1 MLSMKRLSTFT
12 ATKIQLNVRCNSK
25 SGFLE
30 RQINKHCSI
39 NLTKL
44 CSSLSTLHN
53 LTHKSRHPQ
62 LVKFNA
68 EYKAALALFR
78 RSNLTQISTL
88 FSNPSRGIHTSSA
101 KYSQPND
108 DKDQNKNDKKKQED
122 ATLSSLLMKAA
133 FWMIAT
139 SIFIIMSTL
148 MVPGDTTSPNEVVR
162 YVSWNEFV
170 YNMLAKGEVE
180 QLIVRPDIEV
190 VTIILY
196 EGAIVKGRRA
206 THRVHHMNIGDIHRF
221 EEKLRNVEKSLGVK
235 EGVRVIYDR
244 NGGLASKVITTLL
257 IAALVISLLYSSK
270 NMRMNI
276 NLGGFS
282 QLSRAKFTLVD
293 SMSGQGK
300 GVKFDDVA
308 GLREAKIEVM
318 EFVDYLKRPEHYKS
332 LGAKVPKGALLL
344 GPPGCGKTLLAKAVA
359 TEANVPFLS
368 MNGSEFIE
376 MIGGLGAARVR
387 DLFKEAAS
395 RAPCIIYIDEMDAVG
410 RARSSGAGSW
420 APGGGGGGESEQTLN
435 QLLVEMDGMRSR
447 DGVVVLASTN
457 RADVLDKALLRPG
470 RFDRHILIDLPTL
483 QEREE
488 IFERHCKSI
497 VLEELPP
504 YYLKRLAYL
513 TPGFSGADIA
523 NVCNEAALRA
533 ATNKQNIVRAQDLQH
548 AIEKVVGG
556 TEKRSHA
563 LSPVEK
569 RVVAYHEAGHAL
581 TGWLLEHT
589 EALLKVTIVPRTNLA
604 LGFAQYTGSD
614 QKLYSKQEL
623 FDRMC
628 MALGGRAA
636 EAITF
641 NSVTSGAQNDLEKVT
656 KIAYAQVRIY
666 GMSPE
671 VGLVSFPD
679 KETGKSPF
687 SNKLKNLIDLEARKL
702 IANAYYRT
710 EGILRENQ
718 DKLIALAEE
727 LLKKETLNFED
738 VKAILG
744 PPPFPRKK
752 FIDPVEF
759 ENNLKSLEQAATPQ
773 EPSNLGAPS
782 AKSDQPGIDHLI

>member
-1 MLSMKRLSTFT
+1 MVT
-12 ATKIQLNVRCNSK
+12 
-25 SGFLE
+25 
-30 RQINKHCSI
+30 
-39 NLTKL
+39 
-44 CSSLSTLHN
+44 
-53 LTHKSRHPQ
+53 
-62 LVKFNA
+62 
-68 EYKAALALFR
+68 
-78 RSNLTQISTL
+78 
-88 FSNPSRGIHTSSA
+88 
-101 KYSQPND
+101 
-108 DKDQNKNDKKKQED
+108 
-122 ATLSSLLMKAA
+122 
-133 FWMIAT
+133 T
-139 SIFIIMSTL
+139 SILIIMSSL
-148 MVPGDTTSPNEVVR
+148 MVPGDNTQNEVIR

-190 VTIILY
+190 VTIILH
-196 EGAIVKGRRA
+196 EGAIIKGKRA
-206 THRVHHMNIGDIHRF
+206 THRVHHMNVGDIHRF
-221 EEKLRNVEKSLGVK
+221 EEKLRETEKSLGVK

-244 NGGLASKVITTLL
+244 NGGFAGKVITTLL
-257 IAALVISLLYSSK
+257 IGALLISLLYSSK

-276 NLGGFS
+276 NLGGFN

-332 LGAKVPKGALLL
+332 LGARVPKGALLL

-359 TEANVPFLS
+359 SEANVPFLS

-410 RARSSGAGSW
+410 RARSSGSSSW
-420 APGGGGGGESEQTLN
+420 GPGGGEVEQTLN

-488 IFERHCKSI
+488 IFERHCKNI

-504 YYLKRLAYL
+504 YYIKRLAYL

-523 NVCNEAALRA
+523 NVCNEAALHA
-533 ATNKQNIVRAQDLQH
+533 ATNKQNIVKAADLQY

-563 LSPVEK
+563 MSPAEK
-569 RVVAYHEAGHAL
+569 KIVAYHESGHAL
-581 TGWLLEHT
+581 VGWLLEHT
-589 EALLKVTIVPRTNLA
+589 DALLKVTIVPRTNLA

-614 QKLYSKQEL
+614 QKLYSREEL

-656 KIAYAQVRIY
+656 KIAYAQVKIY

-679 KETGKSPF
+679 KERGKSPF

-710 EGILRENQ
+710 EDILKKNEA
-718 DKLIALAEE
+718 KLINLAEE

-759 ENNLKSLEQAATPQ
+759 ENNLKNMEKAATPQ
-773 EPSNLGAPS
+773 ESGNIGAPS
-782 AKSDQPGIDHLI
+782 SKPETTPGIDQLL

>member
-12 ATKIQLNVRCNSK
+12 ATKIPLNVRCNQK
-25 SGFLE
+25 SGYLE
-30 RQINKHCSI
+30 KQINKHCSI
-39 NLTKL
+39 SVSKL

-53 LTHKSRHPQ
+53 LTHKSKHPQ

-68 EYKAALALFR
+68 EYKAALALFK
-78 RSNLTQISTL
+78 RSNLNQISAL
-88 FSNPSRGIHTSSA
+88 FSNPSRSLHTSSTR
-101 KYSQPND
+101 YNQPNV
-108 DKDQNKNDKKKQED
+108 DKDKNKKEKKKEDD
-122 ATLSSLLMKAA
+122 ATLSSLFMKAA

-139 SIFIIMSTL
+139 SIFIIMSSL
-148 MVPGDTTSPNEVVR
+148 MVPADSSSPNEVVR

-196 EGAIVKGRRA
+196 EGAIIKGRRA
-206 THRVHHMNIGDIHRF
+206 THRVHHMNIGDIQRF
-221 EEKLRNVEKSLGVK
+221 EEKLRNIEKSLGVK
-235 EGVRVIYDR
+235 EVIYDR

-282 QLSRAKFTLVD
+282 QLSRAKFTLID

-395 RAPCIIYIDEMDAVG
+395 RGPCIIYIDEMDAVG
-410 RARSSGAGSW
+410 RARASGGGAW
-420 APGGGGGGESEQTLN
+420 APGGGESEQTLN

-533 ATNKQNIVRAQDLQH
+533 ATNKQNIVRAQDLQY

-563 LSPVEK
+563 MSPAEK

-581 TGWLLEHT
+581 VGWLLEHT

-614 QKLYSKQEL
+614 QKLHSKEEL

-641 NSVTSGAQNDLEKVT
+641 NSVTSGAQNDLDKVT

-666 GMSPE
+666 GMSPQ

-679 KETGKSPF
+679 KDTGKSPF
-687 SNKLKNLIDLEARKL
+687 SNKLKNLIDLEARQL

-710 EGILRENQ
+710 ESILKANQ
-718 DKLIALAEE
+718 DKLINLAEE
-727 LLKKETLNFED
+727 LLKKETLSFED

-773 EPSNLGAPS
+773 ESPNVGAPS
-782 AKSDQPGIDHLI
+782 AKPGGQPGIDHLI